1 MGYYVSIEESTFM
14 IPAENLDAA
23 YKAMC
28 RLNFT
33 VPNSKKSKGC
43 WSGKDNAPEF
53 GPDKSTWF
61 SWMEWDYHE
70 TCKDAGAILT
80 KLGFY
85 TEYDD
90 AGNLHINGYDRKT
103 GQEALFLESIC
114 SLANGYIVWS
124 GEEDEYWG
132 ETYGGSKVIVK
143 ERPSQDFSDLVD
155 MNAIR
160 EVTVKMVEPDTLAGQ
175 VIHGLLPEGSV

>member
-28 RLNFT
+28 QLNFT
-33 VPNSKKSKGC
+33 VPNSQKRGGS
-43 WSGKDNAPEF
+43 WPGKDNAPEF

-85 TEYDD
+85 TEYDE
-90 AGNLHINGYDRKT
+90 AGNLHIRGYDSKT
-103 GQEALFLESIC
+103 GQEKLFLESIC
-114 SLANGYIVWS
+114 TLANGYIVWT
-124 GEEDEYWG
+124 GECGEYWG
-132 ETYGGSKVIVK
+132 ETYGGSKVIV
-143 ERPSQDFSDLVD
+143 RYRDRDFSDLVD

-160 EVTVKMVEPDTLAGQ
+160 GVTVKMVEPDTLAGQ
-175 VIHGLLPEGSV
+175 VIHGLLPEGTL